1 MKLRTRNQ
9 INPNFSLS
17 SMTDIVFLLLIFFML
32 TVSPMAPQALSV
44 DLPTS
49 NHAEASPAQVNVTI
63 TAALEY
69 YVDGAATP
77 QEEVPALL
85 RQKLSNNDTSLVLLQ
100 IDQKV
105 PVAHMIYVTDLAA
118 ALNAK
123 VAVATKPD
131 ANHGKP

>member
-63 TAALEY
+63 TTALEY

>member
-1 MKLRTRNQ
+1 
-9 INPNFSLS
+9 
-17 SMTDIVFLLLIFFML
+17 
-32 TVSPMAPQALSV
+32 
-44 DLPTS
+44 
-49 NHAEASPAQVNVTI
+49 
-63 TAALEY
+63 
-69 YVDGAATP
+69 VDGAATP